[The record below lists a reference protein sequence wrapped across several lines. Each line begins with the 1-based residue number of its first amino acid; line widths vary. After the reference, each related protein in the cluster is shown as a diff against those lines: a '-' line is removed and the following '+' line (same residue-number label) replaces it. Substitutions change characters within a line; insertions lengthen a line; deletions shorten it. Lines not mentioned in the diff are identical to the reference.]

1 MLYTA
6 IVSNA
11 SGLLGTILI
20 FKFGIPNQIDTGGK
34 QSFLLLGENEQEK
47 IKIKRYRACSN
58 VGLILIGLSF
68 LLPLI
73 F

>member
-1 MLYTA
+1 MSYTTIA
-6 IVSNA
+6 SNI

-20 FKFGIPNQIDTGGK
+20 FQFGIPNQIDTGGK
-34 QSFLLLGENEQEK
+34 QGFMLMEENEQEK
-47 IKIKRYRACSN
+47 IKIKRYRLWSK
-58 VGLILIGLSF
+58 VGLVLIGISF